1 MDRARKSGYVLA
13 DILVERVQGHRP
25 TTLIGYSTGAV
36 VIWECLL
43 ELAKRKEHG
52 LINSGMP
59 SMLTFQCHVF
69 CFIILVWTRQK
80 IALLIMSCP
89 PFLSPSVT
97 QILRK
102 ISGAAGRSYQD

>member
-13 DILVERVQGHRP
+13 DILMERVQGHRP

-52 LINSGMP
+52 LINSGMIL
-59 SMLTFQCHVF
+59 MLTFQCNGFLFHDPH
-69 CFIILVWTRQK
+69 LDMTENRLTNNE
-80 IALLIMSCP
+80 LLA
-89 PFLSPSVT
+89 LSPSLCHT
-97 QILRK
+97 K
-102 ISGAAGRSYQD
+102 CYEN

>member
-13 DILVERVQGHRP
+13 DILMERVQGHRP

-36 VIWECLL
+36 VVWECLL

-52 LINSGMP
+52 LINSGMF

-69 CFIILVWTRQK
+69 LFHDPVLDMIENRLTNNELP
-80 IALLIMSCP
+80 ALSLCH
-89 PFLSPSVT
+89 T
-97 QILRK
+97 NATK
-102 ISGAAGRSYQD
+102 NSGAAGRSYQD